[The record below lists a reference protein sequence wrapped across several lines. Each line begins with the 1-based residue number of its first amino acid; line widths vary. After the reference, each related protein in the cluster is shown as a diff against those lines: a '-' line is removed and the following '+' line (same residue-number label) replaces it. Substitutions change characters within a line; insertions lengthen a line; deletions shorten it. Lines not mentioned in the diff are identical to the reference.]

1 MKIKLQLSK
10 LIMFITVTMFITSM
24 VKDLFLNF
32 CADAEAIAMKIIGL
46 KLN

>member
-10 LIMFITVTMFITSM
+10 LMMFITVTMFVTSM

-32 CADAEAIAMKIIGL
+32 CADAEAIATKIMGL